1 MDRIKEFF
9 QDLLDRIRDID
20 LDFFKDFNIRE
31 LNFTKILKKINF
43 HVVFVALLLIILLII
58 GVRLYNW
65 NNSSKQLD
73 NTEDTSGKFDRE
85 TLDNLV
91 PYTYDAEPKA
101 PEDMVIACFGN
112 APFADNI
119 GQEDNLA
126 NIIAEK
132 TGATVYNFA
141 FPDSYLSSTS
151 YFVEGASNDLF
162 SLYWLT
168 TVFAVDNDVI
178 VKNYLESAPDTPI
191 QTKATLSL
199 LQNLDF
205 NTVDVIAIMYDGS
218 DYLAGRG
225 MYNSDDSTNIAH
237 FGGALEAS
245 IQLIKEEFPHIHII
259 VMSPP
264 YAYALNEDGSYADS
278 TITTFG
284 EEGPLASYVQYESNV
299 CYKMFASFVDTF
311 YGSLSELDTDIT
323 LKDHIHLTSEG
334 RQRAADE
341 FMEAY
346 DHYLKFRNAE

>member
-1 MDRIKEFF
+1 MDRIKDFF
-9 QDLLDRIRDID
+9 LDLSDRIRDLD
-20 LDFFKDFNIRE
+20 LDAVKNFFNN
-31 LNFTKILKKINF
+31 LNLGKLLRKINL
-43 HVVFVALLLIILLII
+43 HVIVLGLILIIAVTI
-58 GVRLYNW
+58 GVRLHSW
-65 NNSSKQLD
+65 NTNTKELD
-73 NTEDTSGKFDRE
+73 DIEDTGKFDRE

-91 PYTYDAEPKA
+91 PYTYDAEAKD

-112 APFADNI
+112 APFADNM
-119 GQEDNLA
+119 GKEDNLA

-132 TGATVYNFA
+132 TNATVYNFG
-141 FPDSYLSSTS
+141 FPNSYLSCKTNSSITT
-151 YFVEGASNDLF
+151 ANDDLF

-168 TVFAVDNDVI
+168 TVFALDNDIIVDN
-178 VKNYLESAPDTPI
+178 YLNDAPDTPL

-218 DYLAGRG
+218 DYLDGRG
-225 MYNSDDSTNIAH
+225 MYNSGDSTNIQH

-245 IQLIKEEFPHIHII
+245 IDLIHQTFPHIQVI

-264 YAYALNEDGSYADS
+264 YAYALNADGTYADS

-284 EEGPLASYVQYESNV
+284 EGPLASYVQYESNV

-311 YGSLSELDTDIT
+311 YGSLSELDSDQV
-323 LKDHIHLTSEG
+323 LVDNIHLSSEG
-334 RQRAADE
+334 RQRAAEE

-346 DHYLKFRNAE
+346 NYYLKFRNAE